1 MLCACAAHTDKFAT
15 AATANAA
22 PVVASSFRMN
32 KPRENHYPVSAPTLK
47 ADESENGLHPSAR
60 YSRIAAGFRGY
71 DNEAMAVLEES
82 VKEFAHS
89 LGFSL
94 CGIAPATAADGFDRL
109 TDWLGRGFAGEM
121 EYMRKQYAAR
131 RHPESI
137 LNDVRSVIMV
147 AMEYCG
153 TPRGAPPP

>member
-1 MLCACAAHTDKFAT
+1 LGPYRQSHH
-15 AATANAA
+15 NQ
-22 PVVASSFRMN
+22 SSHRQRYERQSFPHETF
-32 KPRENHYPVSAPTLK
+32 PRENQQAVSAPTLK

-121 EYMRKQYAAR
+121 AYMHKQQEAR
-131 RHPESI
+131 RH
-137 LNDVRSVIMV
+137 
-147 AMEYCG
+147 AK
-153 TPRGAPPP
+153 